1 MIARTRLACWTP
13 LNCSRALG
21 ELPSLPVRAG
31 LSHMV
36 QKLDEKGIVPPCTLD
51 FSAHRSGARV
61 GAEDVEDEPAQDGQ
75 VLRGVV
81 FSRSA
86 AALVQDDI
94 EHPMQLILDGP
105 MRTLD
110 AQQRPGRNVLRE
122 QEVAYDRRLGA
133 AIVHPSARGDARH
146 CG

>member
-1 MIARTRLACWTP
+1 
-13 LNCSRALG
+13 
-21 ELPSLPVRAG
+21 
-31 LSHMV
+31 MV

-61 GAEDVEDEPAQDGQ
+61 GAEEVEDEPAQDGQ

-86 AALVQDDI
+86 AVLVQDDI
-94 EHPMQLILDGP
+94 EHPMQLILDRP

-110 AQQRPGRNVLRE
+110 RSEEHTSELQSRGHLVC
-122 QEVAYDRRLGA
+122 RLLLEKKKE
-133 AIVHPSARGDARH
+133 
-146 CG
+146 